1 MTNTGKTIIT
11 SVALLGMIA
20 MFLLGMQV
28 GRRSRPEQGSHLIIT
43 ITNLPPGV
51 SNIIIYP
58 AGAKGDR

>member
-1 MTNTGKTIIT
+1 
-11 SVALLGMIA
+11 MIA

-28 GRRSRPEQGSHLIIT
+28 GRHSRPEQGSHLIIT